1 MSLKKEIAERLKLY
15 MREKK
20 TTELAVIRQIKTEI
34 MKYETSGAGKEAE
47 DADVIKIINALVKQ
61 HQESIEIY
69 EKNSRA
75 DLLAIEVLELSVLK
89 SLLPAEMSETEICAL
104 IDQAIA
110 QTGASSAK
118 EMGAVV
124 KVVKEKIAE
133 MGKNVDGRV
142 LAENV
147 KKKLSS

>member
-1 MSLKKEIAERLKLY
+1 MSLKKEIAERLKNY

-47 DADVIKIINALVKQ
+47 DADVLKIINALVKQ
-61 HQESIEIY
+61 HQESIDVY
-69 EKNSRA
+69 EKNNRA

-89 SLLPAEMSETEICAL
+89 SLLPAELSEAELCKL
-104 IDQAIA
+104 IDQAVV
-110 QTGASSAK
+110 QTGASTAK
-118 EMGAVV
+118 DMGLVV
-124 KVVKEKIAE
+124 KAVKEKIAE
-133 MGKNVDGRV
+133 MGKNVDGKV

>member
-1 MSLKKEIAERLKLY
+1 
-15 MREKK
+15 
-20 TTELAVIRQIKTEI
+20 

-47 DADVIKIINALVKQ
+47 DGDIIKIINALVKQ

-89 SLLPAEMSETEICAL
+89 SLLPAELSEAELFKL

-110 QTGASSAK
+110 QTGATSAK

-124 KVVKEKIAE
+124 KAVKEKIAE
-133 MGKNVDGRV
+133 LGQNVDGRA
-142 LAENV
+142 LADGV